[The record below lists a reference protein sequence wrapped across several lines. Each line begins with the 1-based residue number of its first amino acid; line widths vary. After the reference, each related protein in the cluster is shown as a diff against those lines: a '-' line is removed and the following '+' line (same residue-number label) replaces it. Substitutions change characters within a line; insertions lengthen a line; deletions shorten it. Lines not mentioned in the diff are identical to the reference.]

1 MISWSRDRRLC
12 ISRVFSF
19 SLSDTTQT
27 KNYSPLTHS
36 PTHTLAT
43 HTQTFIDKESE
54 KYSRYLIMKD
64 SKVLF
69 VCNRLLRTDSSICMI
84 AREPPRKMA
93 TLLCSPVGE
102 ISSGHRRRTPKPRA
116 RDYFQMW
123 RSCPLWWCTIIH
135 QWLSGEWGQT
145 KLKGREK
152 RTWWEQ
158 KDEREGR
165 KKGMKKE
172 KEGKFEKW
180 HGRKKWEQ
188 N

>member
-1 MISWSRDRRLC
+1 MISWSRDRILC

-19 SLSDTTQT
+19 FLSLSLTHRPKTTARSLT
-27 KNYSPLTHS
+27 HPLTLS
-36 PTHTLAT
+36 P
-43 HTQTFIDKESE
+43 HTQTFIDKDSE

-93 TLLCSPVGE
+93 TLLCSRVGE
-102 ISSGHRRRTPKPRA
+102 ISSGHRRRTATPRA

-145 KLKGREK
+145 KLKEREK
-152 RTWWEQ
+152 WT
-158 KDEREGR
+158 
-165 KKGMKKE
+165 
-172 KEGKFEKW
+172 
-180 HGRKKWEQ
+180 
-188 N
+188 